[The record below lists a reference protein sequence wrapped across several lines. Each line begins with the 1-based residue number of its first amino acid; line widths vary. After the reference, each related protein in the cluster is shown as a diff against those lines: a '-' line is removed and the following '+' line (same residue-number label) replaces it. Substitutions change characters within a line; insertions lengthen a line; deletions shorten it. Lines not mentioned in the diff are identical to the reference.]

1 MKDYKLKLEME
12 TDFDEVHIELEK
24 LILKVERLEK
34 ALKKANKEMDLL
46 ASKELN

>member
-12 TDFDEVHIELEK
+12 TDFDDVHIELEK

-34 ALKKANKEMDLL
+34 ALKKPTRKWTCWL
-46 ASKELN
+46 ARN